1 MDLLPIRRALVS
13 VTDKTSLVD
22 LCAFLHQGGVELV
35 STGGTRK
42 ALFDAGMPVVSVSD
56 VTGCPEILGG
66 RVKTLPPHIH
76 AAVLA
81 DKDAPVH
88 MATLKGLGITPFDL
102 VCVNLY
108 DFARA
113 AARGLAL
120 RQAVEEI
127 DIGGPTLLRGAAKN
141 FHSVAVVPGPEHYPA
156 LISELTSNAFR
167 LGLDFRRRLAAT
179 AFEQVS
185 RYDSLVAGYLA
196 SGAAS

>member
-13 VTDKTSLVD
+13 VTDKSSLVD
-22 LCAFLHQGGVELV
+22 LCVFLSRGGVELV

-42 ALFDAGMPVVSVSD
+42 ALLDAGLPVVSVSE

-66 RVKTLPPHIH
+66 RVKTLHPHIH

-81 DKDAPVH
+81 DKDDPGH
-88 MATLKGLGITPFDL
+88 MTTLTDLGLTPFDL

-113 AARGLAL
+113 AAGGLGL
-120 RQAVEEI
+120 KEAVEEI

-141 FHSVAVVPGPEHYPA
+141 FHSVAVVPGPEHYPD
-156 LISELTSNAFR
+156 LISELQSNDFR